1 MAKHAAVPN
10 NVTHSPAN
18 RNVLHL
24 GAAINTA
31 AQTLQQKADQ
41 PSR

>member
-1 MAKHAAVPN
+1 MGRHAAVPN
-10 NVTHSPAN
+10 NVIHSPAN
-18 RNVLHL
+18 LNALYV